1 MVHALKK
8 KERFDIMSKGFN
20 ITAIFVFLIS
30 MSSTNHA
37 YADGHRAAFCLAPY
51 KGVKHDE
58 CVNAINKGVR
68 MYHRNMT
75 SGVNIFLYDN
85 KWFEIHSAG
94 FKAISCI
101 AYNIKFSHDRPGT
114 CND

>member
-20 ITAIFVFLIS
+20 ITAILVFLIS

-37 YADGHRAAFCLAPY
+37 DAVSLVDTDEYRAEFCLVPY

-68 MYHRNMT
+68 MYNNNNFG
-75 SGVNIFLYDN
+75 GVNFFL
-85 KWFEIHSAG
+85 
-94 FKAISCI
+94 
-101 AYNIKFSHDRPGT
+101 
-114 CND
+114 